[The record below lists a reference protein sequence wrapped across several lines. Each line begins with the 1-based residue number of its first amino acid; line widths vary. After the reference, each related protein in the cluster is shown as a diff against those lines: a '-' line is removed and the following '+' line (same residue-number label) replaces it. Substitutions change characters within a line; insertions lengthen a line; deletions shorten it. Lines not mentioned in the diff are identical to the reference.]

1 MRVDDLADRI
11 LDHLKAHGGEMI
23 LTDKSDPDD
32 INKAFNCSKKDFK
45 KALGLLYKQQKVT
58 LGDTVKLV
66 SP

>member
-11 LDHLKAHGGEMI
+11 LEYLNDHGGEMA

-58 LGDTVKLV
+58 LSPTVKLV
-66 SP
+66 